1 MLFWNQYRE
10 TLYLRPQQ
18 VKVGPSDGI
27 SRDYF
32 PGKSIKM
39 KVRGDPGSK
48 VGLAAVDNAIY
59 LLNKDR
65 LTQSKVCVGRKRK
78 GKKRSDKQQWVCSVP
93 LCVQIL
99 DVVEKAD
106 IGCTQGGGENAKM
119 VFSDA
124 GLLFGSSGG
133 LKTDVRQGD

>member
-1 MLFWNQYRE
+1 MVRSPRQE
-10 TLYLRPQQ
+10 TLYLPLQQ
-18 VKVGPSDGI
+18 LKVGPLDGI
-27 SRDYF
+27 PRDYF
-32 PGKSIKM
+32 PGKSFKM
-39 KVRGDPGSK
+39 KVQGDPGSK

-65 LTQSKVCVGRKRK
+65 LTQSKVCVERKHK
-78 GKKRSDKQQWVCSVP
+78 GEKRSDKQRWVRSVP

-99 DVVEKAD
+99 DVVQKAD
-106 IGCTQGGGENAKM
+106 IGCTQGGGENAKL